1 MFVISW
7 MCEYSDTTVF
17 TVCQNKSVL
26 DIQN

>member
-7 MCEYSDTTVF
+7 ICDYSDTTLF